1 MASKLITT
9 MTSSIHQTPLRIA
22 IIGGGFSGAM
32 VATHL
37 LRRSTGLLTITLIE
51 SRPHLGRGIA
61 YSTDHE
67 CHLLNVPAGRM
78 SAFPDDPKHFT
89 RWLPHWDGY
98 GVGYFAPRNLYGTYI
113 QAVLETAI
121 TQAPT
126 STRLERITSEAVALF
141 PEDSGATIHLRNGQT
156 VSADRV
162 VLALGNFPPSD
173 PEIADRS
180 FYQSQRYISHPW
192 VPAAWDHLEPTAP
205 VLLIGSGLTM
215 VDLVLALKAQ
225 DHQGIIHVISRHGW
239 LPQSHRGCATYP
251 TFLTATETPA
261 TVRVL
266 LRRVRQEVGRAA
278 VAGYDW
284 RTVID
289 ALRPETQALWQALS
303 LAERRRLL
311 RHVRSYWEVHRHRA
325 APEAAAAIEQLRQ
338 SGQLHCHAG
347 RICAYREQE
356 DGVWVT
362 YRPRQGHTLSS
373 LQVSRV
379 INCTGPDSDYR
390 KLQQPLVLNLLAS
403 GLIRPDPLCLGL
415 DTDAEGRLLN
425 AQGGA
430 SSFLYTLGPPCK
442 GRLWETTAVPEI
454 RGQAQALAQRLLQMG
469 CSR

>member
-1 MASKLITT
+1 
-9 MTSSIHQTPLRIA
+9 MTSSTRQTPLRIA

-37 LRRSTGLLTITLIE
+37 LRQSTGLLTIILIE

-89 RWLPHWDGY
+89 RWLPHWDAY

-121 TQAPT
+121 TQA
-126 STRLERITSEAVALF
+126 SAHVRLERISSEAVALL
-141 PEDSGATIHLRNGQT
+141 PEGSGATIHLRNGQT

-162 VLALGNFPPSD
+162 VLALGHFPPSD
-173 PEIADRS
+173 PEVADRS
-180 FYQSQRYISHPW
+180 FYQSPRYISHPW
-192 VPAAWDHLEPTAP
+192 APAAWDHLEPTAP

-284 RTVID
+284 RAVID

-303 LAERRRLL
+303 LAERRRFL

-325 APEAAAAIEQLRQ
+325 APEAAAAIKQLRQ

-347 RICAYREQE
+347 RICAYREHD

-362 YRPRQGHTLSS
+362 YRPRQGHALAS

-390 KLQQPLVLNLLAS
+390 KLQQPLVLDLLAS

-454 RGQAQALAQRLLQMG
+454 RGQAQALARCLLT
-469 CSR
+469 

>member
-1 MASKLITT
+1 
-9 MTSSIHQTPLRIA
+9 MTSSTLQTPLRIA

-37 LRRSTGLLTITLIE
+37 LRRSTDLLTITLIE

-61 YSTDHE
+61 YSTDLE

-78 SAFPDDPKHFT
+78 SAFPDDPQHFT
-89 RWLPHWDGY
+89 RWLPSWDAD
-98 GVGYFAPRNLYGTYI
+98 GVGYFVPRNLYGTYI
-113 QAVLETAI
+113 QAVLEMAI
-121 TQAPT
+121 TQAPAHV
-126 STRLERITSEAVALF
+126 RLERICSDAVALL
-141 PEDSGATIHLRNGQT
+141 PEGSGATVHLRNGQT
-156 VSADRV
+156 IPADRV
-162 VLALGNFPPSD
+162 VLALGNLPPSD
-173 PEIADRS
+173 PEVADRS

-192 VPAAWDHLEPTAP
+192 ASAVLDHLEPTAP

-251 TFLTATETPA
+251 KFLTATETPA

-266 LRRVRQEVGRAA
+266 LRRIRQEAGRAA

-284 RTVID
+284 RAVID

-303 LAERRRLL
+303 LAERRRFL
-311 RHVRSYWEVHRHRA
+311 RHVRSYWDVHRHRA
-325 APEAAAAIEQLRQ
+325 APKAAASIEQLRQ
-338 SGQLHCHAG
+338 SEQLHFHAG
-347 RICAYREQE
+347 RICAYQEQD

-362 YRPRQGHTLSS
+362 YRPRQGHTLAS

-379 INCTGPDSDYR
+379 INCTGPDGDYR
-390 KLQQPLVLNLLAS
+390 KLQQPLILNLLAS

-425 AQGGA
+425 ARGGA

-454 RGQAQALAQRLLQMG
+454 RGQAEALARRLLQTG
-469 CSR
+469 CSG